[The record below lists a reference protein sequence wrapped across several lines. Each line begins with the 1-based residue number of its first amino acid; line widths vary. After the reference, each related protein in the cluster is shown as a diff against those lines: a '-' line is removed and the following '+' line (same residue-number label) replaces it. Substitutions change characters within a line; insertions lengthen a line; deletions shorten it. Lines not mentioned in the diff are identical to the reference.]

1 VSRRS
6 SRSSR
11 SSRSGKAS
19 AVIKSKKA
27 KPLKAKPSKAKP
39 LKAGG
44 SYAVQLKEAMTQL
57 LPRGLATVSQDG
69 RLRWVERL
77 LVVCAVL
84 MAWGEGPTLAAR
96 FRASR
101 ACVVEMFPTRRRPG
115 ATYEGFIE
123 ALEKVSWHLLGL
135 VSGHLR
141 GLVRGAAQAAGCWEV
156 CGWAAFGAD
165 GSKVDCPMT
174 RANEAGLGVASRAN
188 SWPQMLLALLFH
200 AGSGLPWAFERGGA
214 RAGERS
220 LLRRMLGTLPPN
232 ALLLLDAGFTGY
244 DLLKALL
251 DGGRSFVVRVGSN
264 VHLLSKLGYAVDE
277 RDGVVYLWPAGKQK
291 KGCEPMV
298 LRLLTFADGRNR
310 KVHLLTDVLDAAKLG
325 DAAALQLYELRW
337 GAELT
342 YRSLKQTLGRRK
354 MLSDCPEHAAVELDW
369 AVVGLWMLDLMNA
382 RAAGLS
388 IKRSHASALHAVR
401 EAIDGRSPCPRG
413 KGTRGG
419 RGGRS
424 ALARALAAAVADG
437 YRRTKPKEARHWPR
451 KKKEKPPGDPKVR
464 TATEAEVLLAQRIRA
479 EQAAEK
485 IAA

>member
-1 VSRRS
+1 VKSR
-6 SRSSR
+6 
-11 SSRSGKAS
+11 A
-19 AVIKSKKA
+19 KA
-27 KPLKAKPSKAKP
+27 KRAKAKRSKAKRS
-39 LKAGG
+39 KAKRAET
-44 SYAVQLKEAMTQL
+44 SYPGQLKEAISQL

-69 RLRWVERL
+69 RVRWVERL
-77 LVVCAVL
+77 LVVCAILV
-84 MAWGEGPTLAAR
+84 AWGEGQTLVAR
-96 FRASR
+96 FTAAR
-101 ACVVEMFPTRRRPG
+101 ACVVEMFPSRRRPG
-115 ATYEGFIE
+115 ETYEGFIG
-123 ALEKVSWHLLGL
+123 ALEKVSWDLLG
-135 VSGHLR
+135 VVAAHLR

-188 SWPQMLLALLFH
+188 SWPQMLLAVMFH

-214 RAGERS
+214 RASERS
-220 LLRRMLGTLPPN
+220 LLLRMLGTLPVN

-244 DLLKALL
+244 DLLQAILG
-251 DGGRSFVVRVGSN
+251 GGRSFVVRVGSN
-264 VHLLSKLGYAVDE
+264 VHLLTKLGYAVEE
-277 RDGVVYLWPAGKQK
+277 RDGIVYLTSASSVEPWPEGKQK
-291 KGCEPMV
+291 KQCQPMV
-298 LRLLTFADGRNR
+298 LRLITFADGRNR
-310 KVHLLTDVLDAAKLG
+310 KVHLLTDVLEAAKLS

-388 IKRSHASALHAVR
+388 AKRSCASALHAVR
-401 EAIDGRSPCPRG
+401 EAIDGRCPCPDG
-413 KGTRGG
+413 KGG
-419 RGGRS
+419 RGGRG

-437 YRRTKPKEARHWPR
+437 YRRTGSKKARHWPS

-464 TATEAEVLLAQRIRA
+464 TATPAEVLLAQRIRA
-479 EQAAEK
+479 KQDAEK